1 MNFVISEHS
10 PIVNGEF
17 VGIPRPQQ
25 QHLMCPYCRGTV
37 DGIKMMP
44 LLLGDLERAVEL
56 RKQSALLLE
65 QEHNQ
70 NGKRAREEESQFLS
84 AQAESSFLLLSKINM
99 GGGGA
104 TDHHRTGRWSTEE
117 VQYVDYIIAA
127 FDQGTLAIPHG
138 VKLNDLLGELLMCK
152 SSRLTK
158 KMKNAKLSTRSY
170 ILKAPVQPHCAVTLS
185 GLQERFLETVSLE
198 SSQLELRFNMTKLWR
213 THFSNLCLQVGY
225 ECLDAREW
233 ITTLE
238 HLEGKAS
245 QAEDHIRKARR
256 RRMSLAL
263 RTDIGE
269 AANAGVFIGGMSA
282 RDANM
287 QPPPTVSSSSVSSI
301 CKMSSSLA
309 ESTNMS
315 TTTTNNTSNNNST
328 SLLKRESSEV
338 SMSDSDAATKAQ
350 VDDDDDEFLAALE
363 RTAAGEHALRSRLA
377 SEDMDFGALLADEVD
392 PLSMMPH
399 LEESLDTPSANG
411 GPFLE
416 EVGAYMESHNIP
428 FQYADVWVPSFM
440 GEDGQA
446 TSATSDPSKLRLFPA
461 GHATRSD
468 MDPTVRSQLNEF
480 GSYSAHFSFA
490 PGHGLPGR
498 VYSNGT
504 PSWETNIHETDPSV
518 FERAGGANVYGIK
531 TAVGVPLVATG
542 IGRIVVALYS
552 TSDLACDQVMLDKF
566 VEDFKAWNPEPKWK
580 LVIDLGSSSK
590 TNKQVTEPVV
600 PTEMMHYSHTKASGD
615 SKQPPVASTSY
626 LGSLTGASA
635 FESTTVT
642 PPNTSTTT
650 ETTMVYHS
658 HAPSKPAP
666 ETFPSAAAATSAP
679 SSRTSSI
686 DITVHDATEQA
697 IASLLGDHMPAND
710 GPAAA
715 LLPHFMSLRL
725 MLLRVSERRSPEEND
740 KLDVLKRSYVD
751 YSKGRSGY
759 ELACLLAKDW
769 MFLQPN
775 FGETKPSPPQ
785 QSFAT
790 STPQHQPVPLP
801 AYSLPPAA
809 TAQPTAMRM
818 IVHKHTAPRS
828 RSVSA
833 SSESS
838 GIAAPLLSA
847 DIVPDG

>member
-1 MNFVISEHS
+1 LNFVISEHS
-10 PIVNGEF
+10 PIVNSEY

-25 QHLMCPYCRGTV
+25 QHRVCPYCRGAV

-44 LLLGDLERAVEL
+44 LVLSDLDRAVEL
-56 RKQSALLLE
+56 RKQSVQLLE
-65 QEHNQ
+65 QEPNP
-70 NGKRAREEESQFLS
+70 NGKRAREEESQYL
-84 AQAESSFLLLSKINM
+84 AAEAESSFLLLSKISLGS
-99 GGGGA
+99 GG
-104 TDHHRTGRWSTEE
+104 TDRAHHRTGRWSTEE

-170 ILKAPVQPHCAVTLS
+170 ILKAPVQPHCAATLS
-185 GLQERFLETVSLE
+185 NLQERFLDSVSSE

-225 ECLDAREW
+225 ELLDAREW

-238 HLEGKAS
+238 QLEGKAS
-245 QAEDHIRKARR
+245 EAEDHIRKARR

-287 QPPPTVSSSSVSSI
+287 QPPPTVSSTTATSTSMR
-301 CKMSSSLA
+301 KMSSSLV
-309 ESTNMS
+309 ESTNLS
-315 TTTTNNTSNNNST
+315 TMNTNNNSIT
-328 SLLKRESSEV
+328 NLKREHSEV
-338 SMSDSDAATKAQ
+338 SMSDSDATKAQ
-350 VDDDDDEFLAALE
+350 VDEDDEFLAALE
-363 RTAAGEHALRSRLA
+363 MTASGGHGSSRSRLA
-377 SEDMDFGALLADEVD
+377 SEDMDFGALLADDVD

-416 EVGAYMESHNIP
+416 EVSAYMETHDIP

-440 GEDGQA
+440 GDDGQA

-480 GSYSAHFSFA
+480 GSYSAHFSFE

-498 VYSNGT
+498 VYANGT
-504 PSWETNIHETDPSV
+504 PSWETNIHEADPSV

-531 TAVGVPLVATG
+531 TAVGVPLVAAG

-552 TSDLACDQVMLDKF
+552 TCDIPCDQVMLNKF
-566 VEDFKAWNPEPKWK
+566 VEDFTVWNPEPKWK
-580 LVIDLGSSSK
+580 LVIDIGNSST
-590 TNKQVTEPVV
+590 TNKRVTEAVV
-600 PTEMMHYSHTKASGD
+600 PTEMMHYSHPKAGGD
-615 SKQPPVASTSY
+615 SKPPPVASKSF
-626 LGSLTGASA
+626 LGSLIGKSA

-642 PPNTSTTT
+642 PPITSTTST
-650 ETTMVYHS
+650 ATMVYHC
-658 HAPSKPAP
+658 HAPTKPAP
-666 ETFPSAAAATSAP
+666 ETFAALTSAP
-679 SSRTSSI
+679 SSSRTSSI
-686 DITVHDATEQA
+686 DSTFDDATEQA
-697 IASLLGDHMPAND
+697 IASLLGDHMPSND

-725 MLLRVSERRSPEEND
+725 MLLRVAERRSPEEND

-775 FGETKPSPPQ
+775 FGETKPSPQ
-785 QSFAT
+785 GFAT
-790 STPQHQPVPLP
+790 SMPHQQPVPLP

-809 TAQPTAMRM
+809 AAQPTAMRM
-818 IVHKHTAPRS
+818 IVHKHSPPTSSNHCTGPRS

-838 GIAAPLLSA
+838 HLLSA